1 MNIAFDLDGVICH
14 RKTELGGSE
23 KYLTCY
29 PDQDVVDVV
38 NRLFDEG
45 NYIII
50 YTARGMNTFNND
62 VRKVYDGLY
71 ELTKNQLIKWGVK
84 HHELVMGKVSYD
96 VLIDD
101 KALNAINAQTAK
113 DIKHFLSNNGQ

>member
-14 RKTELGGSE
+14 RKTELGGPE

-29 PDQDVVDVV
+29 PDPDVVEIV
-38 NRLFDEG
+38 NSLFDEG
-45 NYIII
+45 NYITV

-62 VRKVYDGLY
+62 VRKVYDALY
-71 ELTKNQLIKWGVK
+71 SLTKKQLTSWGVNHHQLI
-84 HHELVMGKVSYD
+84 MGKASYD

-101 KALNAINAQTAK
+101 KVLNSKDTRSVE
-113 DIKHFLSNNGQ
+113 DIKLFLGSNEQ

>member
-14 RKTELGGSE
+14 RKSELGGSE

-29 PDQDVVDVV
+29 PDLDVIDVV
-38 NRLFDEG
+38 NALFDEG

-62 VRKVYDGLY
+62 VRKGYDGLY

-101 KALNAINAQTAK
+101 KALNSSNAQTVK

>member
-1 MNIAFDLDGVICH
+1 LNIAFDLDGVICH

-29 PDQDVVDVV
+29 PDQDVIDVV
-38 NRLFDEG
+38 NALFDEG
-45 NYIII
+45 NYVII

-62 VRKVYDGLY
+62 VRKVYDSLY
-71 ELTKNQLIKWGVK
+71 DLTKKQLTAWGVR
-84 HHELVMGKVSYD
+84 HHVLIMGKASYD

-101 KALNAINAQTAK
+101 KALNSTRAK
-113 DIKHFLSNNGQ
+113 SLEDIKCFLSNNV

>member
-14 RKTELGGSE
+14 RKTELGGPE

-29 PDQDVVDVV
+29 PDQDVIDVV
-38 NRLFDEG
+38 NALFDEG
-45 NYIII
+45 NYVII

-101 KALNAINAQTAK
+101 KALNSTRAK
-113 DIKHFLSNNGQ
+113 SLEDIKRFLDQ